1 MQAMNHKAAII
12 DMCTNTFHLIIVEW
26 TGRQYQV
33 LRKLQ
38 LPVKLGKGGFEHG
51 FIQEDA
57 FERGIA
63 AIQEFKALIKTY
75 EIDKVKAY
83 GTSALR
89 NATNAHDFQMEV
101 ENLLHRPV
109 QIIDGIKEA
118 ELIYEGVRKAVPLG
132 EEPNLIMDIGGGSV
146 EFIIADANHIYWK
159 QSYEIGAARLLERFH
174 HTDPISRESIKS
186 MSDFIDEVLDEVW
199 NRCEKYEIKTLVGA
213 SGTFESIAEM
223 DMNIYYSHSR
233 SMPFVHHIVAL
244 QHFSEIANRIIGSTR
259 EELYQMPGLALF
271 RAEMITVG
279 ILLIKIVVAKLKIK
293 KIIASDYA
301 LKEGILF
308 QMMEQYP

>member
-1 MQAMNHKAAII
+1 MQPMNNKAAII
-12 DMCTNTFHLIIVEW
+12 DMGTNTFHLIIVEW
-26 TGRQYQV
+26 GGTQYQV

-51 FIQEDA
+51 IIKDDA
-57 FERGIA
+57 FDRGIA
-63 AIQEFKALIKTY
+63 AINEFKALIKKY
-75 EIDKVKAY
+75 KVDKIKAF

-89 NATNAHDFQMEV
+89 NASNAIKFQKEV
-101 ENLLHRPV
+101 EHILHTPIH
-109 QIIDGIKEA
+109 IIDGIEEA

-132 EEPNLIMDIGGGSV
+132 EEAHLIMDIGGGSV
-146 EFIIADANHIYWK
+146 EFIIADATHIYWK
-159 QSYEIGAARLLERFH
+159 QSYEIGAARLLERFQ
-174 HTDPISRESIKS
+174 HTDPMNKESINS
-186 MSDFIDEVLDEVW
+186 MREFIDEILEQVW
-199 NRCEKYEIKTLVGA
+199 TKSEKYEIKTLVGA

-244 QHFSEIANRIIGSTR
+244 KHFSEIATRIINSSR

-271 RAEMITVG
+271 RVEMITVG
-279 ILLIKIVVAKLKIK
+279 ILLIKFVVAKLKIK

-308 QMMEQYP
+308 RMMEE